1 MLKPKLQDRE
11 PSSPEARFDL
21 AAAVDIT
28 LVFHGQRQVSQV
40 IKANAGII

>member
-1 MLKPKLQDRE
+1 MLKPNPHER
-11 PSSPEARFDL
+11 PSSPEASLDL

-28 LVFHGQRQVSQV
+28 LVFHGQRQVPQI